1 MNTLLRYSVE
11 AKPQRRYSRSFSKES
26 HRARSGHFL
35 MLAGAVWG
43 WKQGYAAFD
52 TTTAVWLIVMA
63 VVLAMIISPW
73 PHRHTYW

>member
-1 MNTLLRYSVE
+1 MPVVGTFFVMT
-11 AKPQRRYSRSFSKES
+11 FI
-26 HRARSGHFL
+26 L
-35 MLAGAVWG
+35 MLAGAAWG

-52 TTTAVWLIVMA
+52 TTTAVWLIVTA

>member
-1 MNTLLRYSVE
+1 M
-11 AKPQRRYSRSFSKES
+11 ASKRNLNGS
-26 HRARSGHFL
+26 TRARSQRSDTVPVVDTFLVITFIL

-52 TTTAVWLIVMA
+52 ITTAVWLIVMA

>member
-1 MNTLLRYSVE
+1 MT
-11 AKPQRRYSRSFSKES
+11 FI
-26 HRARSGHFL
+26 L
-35 MLAGAVWG
+35 MLAGAAWG

-52 TTTAVWLIVMA
+52 TTTAVWLIVTA

>member
-1 MNTLLRYSVE
+1 MPVVDTFLVVT
-11 AKPQRRYSRSFSKES
+11 FI
-26 HRARSGHFL
+26 L